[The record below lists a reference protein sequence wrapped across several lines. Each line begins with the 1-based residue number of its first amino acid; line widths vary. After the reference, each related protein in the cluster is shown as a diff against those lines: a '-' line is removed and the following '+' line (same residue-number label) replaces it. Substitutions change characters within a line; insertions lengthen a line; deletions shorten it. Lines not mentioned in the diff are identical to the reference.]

1 MADESEQQDAET
13 VTAEETVD
21 AAEAIDDASGSAED
35 SSESETFPNAG
46 DVTIDGGNDSIDQ
59 DARVRL
65 LRDVS
70 LKVRVE
76 LGRGKMV
83 LRHLLRL
90 TQGSVVEL
98 DKVAGDP
105 LDIYVNDR
113 LIGRGEVLV
122 LDEKFCIRIT
132 EILTPEDCL
141 RVKTG

>member
-1 MADESEQQDAET
+1 MAEENEQPDTET
-13 VTAEETVD
+13 VTAEEAVAD
-21 AAEAIDDASGSAED
+21 VEATAED
-35 SSESETFPNAG
+35 SGVSPAFPAAG
-46 DVTIDGGNDSIDQ
+46 DLTSDDGEIVDQ

-76 LGRGKMV
+76 LGRGKLV
-83 LRHLLRL
+83 LRNLLRL
-90 TQGSVVEL
+90 TSGSVVEL
-98 DKVAGDP
+98 NKVAGDP

-122 LDEKFCIRIT
+122 LDEKFCVRIT
-132 EILTPEDCL
+132 EILTPEECL